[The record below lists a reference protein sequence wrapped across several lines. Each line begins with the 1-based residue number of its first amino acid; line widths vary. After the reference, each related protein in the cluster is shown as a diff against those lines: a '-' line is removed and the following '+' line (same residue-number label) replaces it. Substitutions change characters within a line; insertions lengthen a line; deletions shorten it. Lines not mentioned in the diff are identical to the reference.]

1 VAKKDSLKNEPVMLI
16 KLKLVNSQRNIILIL
31 YQMRKIY
38 GIGETVFDIIFK
50 NGQPQAAKAG
60 GAMLNSTVSLGRIGL
75 PVFFISE
82 YASDNVGRIIDSFLS
97 ENGVGTSYVDHFKD
111 GKTKLALAFLNERN
125 DASYT
130 FYQDYPEKRLSVDFP
145 MIMKDDI
152 ILCGSIYAIT
162 GEIRKKFMDLITKA
176 KENGAIVIY
185 DPNFRPTHSSDL
197 ETLKPMIIEN
207 MQAAKLIRGS
217 DEDFKNIY
225 GANTPD
231 EAWNVVR
238 KYCNCMVYTANSEGV
253 YVRTIS
259 YAGRFAVKAIK
270 PISTIGAGDNFNA
283 GMMAAIY
290 KNQITIDQLDK
301 MGEEGWSKVIS
312 MGVDF
317 ATNVCLSY
325 ENYISLEF
333 ARELKI
339 S

>member
-1 VAKKDSLKNEPVMLI
+1 
-16 KLKLVNSQRNIILIL
+16 
-31 YQMRKIY
+31 MRKIY

-60 GAMLNSTVSLGRIGL
+60 GAMLNSTLSLGRIGL

-82 YASDNVGRIIDSFLS
+82 YASDNVGQIIDSFLI
-97 ENGVGTSYVDHFKD
+97 ENGVGTNYVDHYKE

-130 FYQDYPEKRLSVDFP
+130 FYQDYPEKRLSIEFP
-145 MIMKDDI
+145 TIMKDDI
-152 ILCGSIYAIT
+152 ILCGSIYSIT
-162 GEIRKKFMDLITKA
+162 IEIRKKFIDLISKA

-207 MQAAKLIRGS
+207 MKSAKLIRGS

-225 GANTPD
+225 GANTPG

-259 YAGRFAVKAIK
+259 YSGKFAVKAIN

-290 KNQITIDQLDK
+290 LNEISVDHLDK
-301 MGEEGWSKVIS
+301 MGKEEWSKVIS

-325 ENYISLEF
+325 ENYISTEF
-333 ARELKI
+333 ANELKI
-339 S
+339 KLA

>member
-1 VAKKDSLKNEPVMLI
+1 
-16 KLKLVNSQRNIILIL
+16 
-31 YQMRKIY
+31 MRKIY

-82 YASDNVGRIIDSFLS
+82 YASDNVGKIIDAFLLD
-97 ENGVGTSYVDHFKD
+97 NGVSTNYIDHFTQ
-111 GKTKLALAFLNERN
+111 GKTKLALAFLNEKN

-130 FYQDYPEKRLSVDFP
+130 FYQDYPEERLSIDFP
-145 MIMKDDI
+145 KIEKDDI

-162 GEIRKKFMDLITKA
+162 GEIRKKFMDLINSA

-197 ETLKPMIIEN
+197 EKMKPLVIAN

-217 DEDFKNIY
+217 DEDFKNLF
-225 GANTPD
+225 GASTPD
-231 EAWNVVR
+231 EAWDVVR
-238 KYCNCMVYTANSEGV
+238 KYCNCMVYTANARGV
-253 YVRTIS
+253 FVRTIS
-259 YAGRFAVKAIK
+259 YSGQFSVKQIK
-270 PISTIGAGDNFNA
+270 PVSTIGAGDNFNA

-290 KNQITIDQLDK
+290 RNKITAGQIEK
-301 MGEEGWSKVIS
+301 MGEEQWSKVIS

-317 ATNVCLSY
+317 ATNVCMSY
-325 ENYISLEF
+325 DNYISEDF
-333 ARELKI
+333 AKKI
-339 S
+339 K

>member
-1 VAKKDSLKNEPVMLI
+1 
-16 KLKLVNSQRNIILIL
+16 
-31 YQMRKIY
+31 MRKIY

-82 YASDNVGRIIDSFLS
+82 YASDNVGQIIDSFLT
-97 ENGVGTSYVDHFKD
+97 ENGVGTSYVDHYKE

-130 FYQDYPEKRLSVDFP
+130 FYQDYPEKRLSIDFP
-145 MIMKDDI
+145 VIVKDDI
-152 ILCGSIYAIT
+152 ILCGSIYSIT

-207 MQAAKLIRGS
+207 MKAAKLIRGS
-217 DEDFKNIY
+217 NEDFKNIY
-225 GANTPD
+225 GADTPD
-231 EAWNVVR
+231 EAWNVV
-238 KYCNCMVYTANSEGV
+238 KNYCSCMVYTANSEGV

-259 YAGRFAVKAIK
+259 YSGKFAVKTIK

-290 KNQITIDQLDK
+290 LNKISVDQLDK
-301 MGEEGWSKVIS
+301 MGEKEWSKVIS
-312 MGVDF
+312 LGVEF

-325 ENYISLEF
+325 ENYVSLEF
-333 ARELKI
+333 AEELK
-339 S
+339 SR

>member
-1 VAKKDSLKNEPVMLI
+1 
-16 KLKLVNSQRNIILIL
+16 
-31 YQMRKIY
+31 MRKIY

-82 YASDNVGRIIDSFLS
+82 YASDNVGQIIDSFLT
-97 ENGVGTSYVDHFKD
+97 ENGVGTSYVDHFKE

-130 FYQDYPEKRLSVDFP
+130 FYQDYPEKRLSIDFP
-145 MIMKDDI
+145 VIVRDDI
-152 ILCGSIYAIT
+152 ILCGSIYSIT

-207 MQAAKLIRGS
+207 MKSAKLIRGS
-217 DEDFKNIY
+217 NEDFQNIY
-225 GANTPD
+225 GASTPD
-231 EAWNVVR
+231 EAWDVV
-238 KYCNCMVYTANSEGV
+238 KNYCSCMVYTANSEGV
-253 YVRTIS
+253 YVRTVS
-259 YAGRFAVKAIK
+259 YAGKFAVKDIK
-270 PISTIGAGDNFNA
+270 PVSTIGAGDNFNA

-290 KNQITIDQLDK
+290 LNKISVDQLDK
-301 MGEEGWSKVIS
+301 MGEKEWSKVIS
-312 MGVDF
+312 MGVEF

-333 ARELKI
+333 AKELK
-339 S
+339 SR